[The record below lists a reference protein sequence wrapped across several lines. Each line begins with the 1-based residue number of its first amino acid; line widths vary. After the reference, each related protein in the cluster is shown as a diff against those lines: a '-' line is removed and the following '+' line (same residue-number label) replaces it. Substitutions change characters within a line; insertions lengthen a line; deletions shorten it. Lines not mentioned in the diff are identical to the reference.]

1 MLELQKFLLDP
12 ANKPEDL
19 TAKYGIAVRRHPR
32 YNNLVLFKYSQIES
46 PMGEPIVQECRGII
60 LDESNG
66 WAVVSFPYKKFFNHG
81 EGHAKPIDWAS
92 ARVFEKVD
100 GSLMTLYWYD
110 GHWQVASSGS
120 PDAGGEVYG
129 TNISFNDL
137 FWKVWNELG
146 YELPDTHLDTKF
158 CYMFELCT
166 PYNKIVVQHTK
177 NRLVF
182 HGYRML
188 ADFPGADPSLKMVDF
203 EEGLP
208 EELAHMG
215 WEVVKSYPL
224 GTIEDVL
231 KTLESIPPTEGEGYV
246 VCDANFNRIKIKTPQ
261 YVALHHMRDGM
272 GSRRMLELVRSNE
285 SEEFLTYFPEFKS
298 MHAQVKEKYNALVEQ
313 LQTEWDKVKG
323 MDEGEE
329 GSWDHQKSCRKEF
342 ALAIKNVPFN
352 GILFAL
358 RNKQIESVKEG
369 LRETH
374 VKYLMEALKIK
385 EIVLEF

>member
-1 MLELQKFLLDP
+1 MLELQKFLQT
-12 ANKPEDL
+12 NKPEEM
-19 TAKYGIAVRRHPR
+19 TAKYGVAVKRHPK
-32 YNNLVLFKYSQIES
+32 YPNLVLFKYSQIES
-46 PMGEPIVQECRGII
+46 PMGEKIVQECRGII
-60 LDESNG
+60 LDESKN
-66 WAVVSFPYKKFFNHG
+66 WSVVSYPYNKFFNHG
-81 EGHAKPIDWAS
+81 EGHAAPIDWAS

-110 GHWQVASSGS
+110 NQWQVASSGS

-129 TNISFNDL
+129 TNISFKDL

-146 YELPDTHLDTKF
+146 YKFPDGAWMDLCF
-158 CYMFELCT
+158 MFELCT

-177 NRLVF
+177 NRIVF
-182 HGYRML
+182 HGGRYL
-188 ADFPGADPSLKMVDF
+188 I
-203 EEGLP
+203 P
-208 EELAHMG
+208 EEYKELPYNGILGMSMAHG

-224 GTIEDVL
+224 GNIDDVL

-246 VCDANFNRIKIKTPQ
+246 VCDANFNRIKVKTPQ

-285 SEEFLTYFPEFKS
+285 TEVFLNYFPEFKS
-298 MHAQVKEKYNALVEQ
+298 MHAQVKEKYNALVAE
-313 LQTEWDKVKG
+313 LQAAWDKVKD
-323 MDEGEE
+323 MDYGEE
-329 GSWDHQKSCRKEF
+329 GSVDHQKSCRKEF

-352 GILFAL
+352 GVLFAL
-358 RNKQIESVKEG
+358 RNKQVESVKEG

-374 VKYLMEALKIK
+374 IKYLMEALKIK